1 MDIPEWIK
9 ENTHMRRALLA
20 LLFLVPALVPAAAL
34 AQPGRVELTPFA
46 GYRADATVD
55 SSSDLGFNRDVTFE
69 GSSFFGVAVDIPI
82 STAWQIEVLANR
94 QKTSLHVDA
103 GLLSPSQRL
112 GDLTLDFYQ
121 AGFLYQWGRGQVN
134 PYVVGTAGV
143 ARLDP
148 DFPELEAKDYFAGAL
163 GGGVKIFM
171 TPNVGFRFDARGY
184 WTNLR
189 THYNDRFH
197 HDDRYDSNG
206 DLVQAEGSVGLMIA
220 F

>member
-1 MDIPEWIK
+1 
-9 ENTHMRRALLA
+9 MRRALLA
-20 LLFLVPALVPAAAL
+20 LLFFVPMISGVAF
-34 AQPGRVELTPFA
+34 AQPLRVELTPFA

-82 STAWQIEVLANR
+82 SPSWQVEVLANR
-94 QKTSLHVDA
+94 QRTSLHVDA

-112 GDLTLDFYQ
+112 GDLDLDYYQ

-134 PYVVGTAGV
+134 PYVVATAGV

-148 DFPELEAKDYFAGAL
+148 DFPELEAKDYFAGSL
-163 GGGVKIFM
+163 GGGVKVFVS
-171 TPNVGFRFDARGY
+171 PNLGFRFDARGY

-189 THYNDRFH
+189 THYNDRSH
-197 HDDRYDSNG
+197 HDDRYDSKG
-206 DLVQAEGSVGLMIA
+206 DLVQGEGSVGLIIA